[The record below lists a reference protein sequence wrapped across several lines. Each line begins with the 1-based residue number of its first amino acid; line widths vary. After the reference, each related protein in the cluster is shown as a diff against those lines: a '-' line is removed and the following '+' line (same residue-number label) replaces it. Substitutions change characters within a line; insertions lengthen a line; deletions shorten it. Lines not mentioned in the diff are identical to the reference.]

1 MKNKIL
7 ALVLALVIPVIC
19 LAGCGQ
25 ENGEFTTGTAGNSD
39 TVSNSESDSN
49 TDTSN
54 LTGTHKAVM
63 KVKDYGEIHITLDA
77 DTAPIT
83 VANFIK
89 LAKEGFYDGLTF
101 HRVVPGFVIQGGD
114 PEGNGTGGSKDNIKG
129 EFALN
134 GVENNLSHKR
144 GVLSMARANDP
155 DSASSQFFIVLDDA
169 AIPSLDGRYAAFA
182 WVTEG
187 MEIVDKIAKLPVV
200 DDYSGLVASSKQP
213 VIESVKIVE

>member
-1 MKNKIL
+1 MKSKIL
-7 ALVLALVIPVIC
+7 ALVLVMVLAVTC
-19 LAGCGQ
+19 LAGCGSKSD
-25 ENGEFTTGTAGNSD
+25 TDTDTGTG
-39 TVSNSESDSN
+39 
-49 TDTSN
+49 

-63 KVKDYGEIHITLDA
+63 TIKDYGEIHITLDA

-114 PEGNGTGGSKDNIKG
+114 PDGNGTGGSDENIKG
-129 EFALN
+129 EFAAN

-155 DSASSQFFIVLDDA
+155 NSASSQFFIVLDDA
-169 AIPSLDGRYAAFA
+169 AIPSLDGRYAAFG
-182 WVTEG
+182 WVTKG
-187 MEIVDKIAKLPVV
+187 MEVADKIAQIPVI
-200 DDYSGLVASSKQP
+200 DSYSGLVDSAKQP

>member
-1 MKNKIL
+1 MKSKIL
-7 ALVLALVIPVIC
+7 ALVLVLILPIIC
-19 LAGCGQ
+19 LAGCG
-25 ENGEFTTGTAGNSD
+25 EK
-39 TVSNSESDSN
+39 N
-49 TDTSN
+49 TDSTDPSDIK
-54 LTGTHKAVM
+54 GQYKAVM
-63 KVKDYGEIHITLDA
+63 TVKDYGEIHITLDA

-89 LAKEGFYDGLTF
+89 LAKEGFYDDLTF
-101 HRVVPGFVIQGGD
+101 HRVIPGFVIQGGD
-114 PEGNGTGGSKDNIKG
+114 PNGDSTGGSDENIKG
-129 EFALN
+129 EFAQN

-169 AIPSLDGRYAAFA
+169 AIPSLDGMYAAFG

-187 MEIVDKIAKLPVV
+187 MEVVDKIAELPVV
-200 DDYSGLVASSKQP
+200 DSYSGLVDSSKQP

>member
-7 ALVLALVIPVIC
+7 ALVLALILPIIF
-19 LAGCGQ
+19 LAGCG
-25 ENGEFTTGTAGNSD
+25 EKNSD
-39 TVSNSESDSN
+39 N

-63 KVKDYGEIHITLDA
+63 TVKDYGEIHITLDA

-89 LAKEGFYDGLTF
+89 LAKQGFYDGLTF

-114 PEGNGTGGSKDNIKG
+114 PNGDSTGGSDETIKG
-129 EFALN
+129 EFKAN

-169 AIPSLDGRYAAFA
+169 AIPSLDGMYAAFG
-182 WVTEG
+182 WVTKG
-187 MEIVDKIAKLPVV
+187 MEIADEIAKLPVI
-200 DDYSGLVASSKQP
+200 DSYSGLVDSSKQP